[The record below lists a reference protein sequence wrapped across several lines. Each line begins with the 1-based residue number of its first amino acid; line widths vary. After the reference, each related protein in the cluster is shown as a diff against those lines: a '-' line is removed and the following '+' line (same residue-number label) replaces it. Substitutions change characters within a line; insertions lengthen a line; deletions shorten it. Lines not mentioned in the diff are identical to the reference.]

1 MSISVSDLTKTYGG
15 QKAIDHLSFSIS
27 KGEIVGFLGPNG
39 AGKSTTMKILSGY
52 LPATSGIARVCDYEI
67 DKHPLEVKK
76 RLGYLPE
83 SNPLYPDM
91 YVKEILSFTAGLFH
105 IPHKKKRI
113 EDIIALTGLG
123 KECHK
128 KIGALSKGYKQ
139 RVGLARVLLPDPEV
153 LILDEATSGLDPN
166 QLEEIRQLI
175 TELGR
180 HKTVL
185 LSTHIMQEV
194 KAVCERVIIIHEGKI
209 VADDA
214 IGKLE
219 RQSPITVLTV
229 TFEQKISKKLLL
241 GLGGIKE
248 ISEKNAHTW
257 HLSTRHPEELK
268 KSLWQLALQNNLNIV
283 SLQSN
288 TASLEA
294 LFHKLTNQKNKSQ

>member
-1 MSISVSDLTKTYGG
+1 MSVSVTNLSKSYGA
-15 QKAIDHLSFSIS
+15 QKAIDSLSFAIK

-52 LPATSGIARVCDYEI
+52 LPAGSGTARICGYDVS
-67 DKHPLEVKK
+67 KAPLEVKR

-83 SNPLYPDM
+83 SNPLYPEM
-91 YVKEILSFTAGLFH
+91 YVKEMLSFTAGLYG
-105 IPHKKKRI
+105 IPHKQKRI
-113 EDIIALTGLG
+113 KDIIALTGLE

-153 LILDEATSGLDPN
+153 LILDEPTSGLDPN
-166 QLEEIRQLI
+166 QLAEIRSVI
-175 TELGR
+175 RELG
-180 HKTVL
+180 HQKTVM

-194 KAVCERVIIIHEGKI
+194 KAICERVIIIHQGKI

-214 IGKLE
+214 ISRLE
-219 RQSPITVLTV
+219 GQNNQATLTV
-229 TFEQKISKKLLL
+229 AFEEIVNKELLL
-241 GLGGIKE
+241 RLAGV
-248 ISEKNAHTW
+248 KN
-257 HLSTRHPEELK
+257 LSQDSPLSWSIVTDVPEAVK

-294 LFHKLTNQKNKSQ
+294 LFHKLTK